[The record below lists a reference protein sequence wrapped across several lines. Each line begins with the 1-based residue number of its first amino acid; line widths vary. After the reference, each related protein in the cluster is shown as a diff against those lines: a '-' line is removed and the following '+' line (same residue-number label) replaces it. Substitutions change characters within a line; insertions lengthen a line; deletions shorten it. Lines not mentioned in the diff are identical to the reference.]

1 MHRDNSE
8 FLHGDLTHGVL
19 AAAIEVH
26 RALGPGLLE
35 NTYRRCLTHELQ
47 LAGMTV
53 KQEVPVSLEYKGI
66 AIENAYRA
74 DVIVDGAVLIELKC
88 VEKILPV
95 HRAQVATYLRFLG
108 LRVGLLLNFN
118 ETRLPEG
125 IRRVFL

>member
-1 MHRDNSE
+1 MHCGNPE
-8 FLHGDLTHGVL
+8 FLHGDLTHRVI

-26 RALGPGLLE
+26 RTLGPGLLE
-35 NTYRRCLTHELQ
+35 NTYRQCLTHELR
-47 LAGMTV
+47 LAAMTV
-53 KQEVPVSLEYKGI
+53 KQEVGISLEYKGI

-74 DVIVDGAVLIELKC
+74 DIIVDGTVLIELKC
-88 VEKILPV
+88 VEKALPV

-125 IRRVFL
+125 IRRIFL